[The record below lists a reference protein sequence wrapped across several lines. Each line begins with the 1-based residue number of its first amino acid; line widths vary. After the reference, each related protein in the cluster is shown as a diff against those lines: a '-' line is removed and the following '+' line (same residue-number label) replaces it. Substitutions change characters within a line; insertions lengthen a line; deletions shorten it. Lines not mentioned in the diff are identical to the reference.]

1 MEPMSTQRGTDE
13 WGIDRLDLDAYLDR
27 VGCASSDDLATLH
40 RAHVDA
46 IPFENLDVVL
56 GRGIDTDL
64 EGVQDKLVRRRRG
77 GYCYEHATLFGAALE
92 RLGYPVLRLLA
103 RVGGDGV
110 VPTART
116 HMLLAVEAE
125 GARWMADVGFGSGVL
140 TPIPWRPDAEE
151 KQGEWTVG
159 LQLGSDGETW
169 EQWDRAP
176 DGSRRVLHRTTEE
189 PVHASDVVV
198 ANHYTS
204 TLPTSPFVTQVVAIR
219 KDEHVRHTLR
229 DRQLTVARP
238 DGTEEARTLSRDEV
252 VDVLGE
258 VFGVALDADAVRSL
272 RSSP

>member
-1 MEPMSTQRGTDE
+1 MTDE

-27 VGCASSDDLATLH
+27 IGVARDADLAALH

-46 IPFENLDVVL
+46 IPFENVDVVL

-64 EGVQDKLVRRRRG
+64 EAVQDKLVRRRRG

-92 RLGYPVLRLLA
+92 RLGFPVLRLLA
-103 RVGGDGV
+103 RVGGDGS

-125 GARWMADVGFGSGVL
+125 GSRWMADVGFGSGVL

-159 LQLGSDGETW
+159 LQLAADGETW
-169 EQWDRAP
+169 EQFDLAP

-219 KDEHVRHTLR
+219 KDEHTRWTLR
-229 DRQLTVARP
+229 DHELTVARP
-238 DGTEEARTLSRDEV
+238 DGSEEKRTLSRDEI
-252 VDVLGE
+252 VD
-258 VFGVALDADAVRSL
+258 ALREIFRITLTEEEAAAVRS
-272 RSSP
+272 R